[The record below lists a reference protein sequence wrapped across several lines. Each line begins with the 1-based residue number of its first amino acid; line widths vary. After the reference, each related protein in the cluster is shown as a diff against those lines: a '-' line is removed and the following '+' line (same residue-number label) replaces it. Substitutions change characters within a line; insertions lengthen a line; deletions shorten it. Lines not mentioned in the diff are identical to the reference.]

1 MTLAF
6 DRMDPSSTVG
16 GASKEAGPS
25 CSVSGDAAKGL
36 VGVPEDEVVPV
47 VTGPELGEAGGKE
60 GGSSLKPGLLGEG
73 SRAAGE
79 RARLAYR
86 ERESDVTV
94 MSQCSSVHTSRGQQR
109 PPGLTW
115 SFSISAE
122 FLLALVGRGEVT
134 PAGC

>member
-1 MTLAF
+1 M
-6 DRMDPSSTVG
+6 G

-94 MSQCSSVHTSRGQQR
+94 MSQCSSLSTPAEGSRVQQR